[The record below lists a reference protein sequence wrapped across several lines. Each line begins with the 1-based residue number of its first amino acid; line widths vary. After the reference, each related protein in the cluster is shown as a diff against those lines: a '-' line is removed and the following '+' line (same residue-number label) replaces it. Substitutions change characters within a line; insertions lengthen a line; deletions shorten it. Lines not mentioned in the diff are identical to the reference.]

1 MLLETH
7 FSNLMI
13 PAPVIAVKMEVKKF
27 DAFTSYSESLLAE
40 YKPAGRQYNNNNLN
54 QFMEQLKAR
63 LGGHFVNSINTVA
76 EHCPEYATQ
85 QLVYD
90 EMENRAKG
98 DHASVPLTLRPFLL
112 LQEPEQLVL
121 KNSELY
127 HRKPITI
134 ISGPER
140 IESYWWSGKDVRRD
154 YYIALEKNGSRL
166 WIYRER
172 GDENNWFLHGYFA

>member
-1 MLLETH
+1 
-7 FSNLMI
+7 
-13 PAPVIAVKMEVKKF
+13 
-27 DAFTSYSESLLAE
+27 
-40 YKPAGRQYNNNNLN
+40 
-54 QFMEQLKAR
+54 
-63 LGGHFVNSINTVA
+63 
-76 EHCPEYATQ
+76 
-85 QLVYD
+85 
-90 EMENRAKG
+90 MENRAKG
-98 DHASVPLTLRPFLL
+98 YHASVPLTLRPFLL